1 MDQCVLDLSAGLMK
15 LVRHFGCHDA
25 AEVVLAMTIVI
36 FMDLVA

>member
-1 MDQCVLDLSAGLMK
+1 MVLNC
-15 LVRHFGCHDA
+15 HFGRNDA